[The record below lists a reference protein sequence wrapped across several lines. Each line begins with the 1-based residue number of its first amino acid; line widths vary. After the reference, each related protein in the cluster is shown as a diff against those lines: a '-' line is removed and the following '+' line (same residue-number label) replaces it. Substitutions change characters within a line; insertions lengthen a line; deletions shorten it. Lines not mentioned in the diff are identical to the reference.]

1 MASDINY
8 ASWPRHV
15 ARHIDVG
22 DQKQLFLDDGFLVE
36 RAEGIRY
43 VMHQPV
49 KHSQNP
55 LLVPDMPYGN
65 CRYSSTAPSCGMKKT
80 KSTKCGTQIGLTN
93 TAKTAQYSWPMPPLK
108 TESTGQ
114 NPPSTFCPMRDLP
127 KTISCYWT
135 PDLAAVV
142 AYAS

>member
-43 VMHQPV
+43 VMHQPA
-49 KHSQNP
+49 KHPNNRCSYP
-55 LLVPDMPYGN
+55 TCHGN
-65 CRYSSTAPSCGMKKT
+65 CRYNSTAPSCGMKKT

-93 TAKTAQYSWPMPPLK
+93 TAKTAQYSWLMPPLK
-108 TESTGQ
+108 TGSNGQ
-114 NPPSTFCPMRDLP
+114 SPPSTSCPMRDLP
-127 KTISCYWT
+127 KTISCWT
-135 PDLAAVV
+135 PAPVAVV

>member
-15 ARHIDVG
+15 GRHIDVG

-49 KHSQNP
+49 KHPAKPAARTRHALGIAGTTLRLRPVGRRRQNP
-55 LLVPDMPYGN
+55 QNVVHKPNL
-65 CRYSSTAPSCGMKKT
+65 
-80 KSTKCGTQIGLTN
+80 QI
-93 TAKTAQYSWPMPPLK
+93 
-108 TESTGQ
+108 
-114 NPPSTFCPMRDLP
+114 R
-127 KTISCYWT
+127 
-135 PDLAAVV
+135 
-142 AYAS
+142 